1 MMPEGGKH
9 IKNKLVCQTCFVI
22 KERLDNQ
29 NCFLVVQVT
38 EMQTNFQGMLWPFN
52 KIIQNTT
59 KFLVKEV
66 VF

>member
-9 IKNKLVCQTCFVI
+9 IQNKLVCQTCFVI

-29 NCFLVVQVT
+29 NCFLVVQGT

-52 KIIQNTT
+52 KIIQN
-59 KFLVKEV
+59 KIQFLLKEV